1 MDETHKLAAIVAP
14 ISWICGL
21 IGWLI
26 LFFTL
31 NKSIRSAWSISYVI
45 GIMTALLNLGL
56 MVKGSKHIQ
65 KNALNPYNKSVKV
78 NILYYILRII
88 LFTAIFAMI
97 ITDQYIFNS
106 EAPKFNVWA
115 TLIGYSLVKIIL
127 LTVVLVMKG
136 KVKNE

>member
-14 ISWICGL
+14 ISWICAL

-26 LFFTL
+26 LFFAL
-31 NKSIRSAWSISYVI
+31 NKSCRSAWSSSYVI
-45 GIMTALLNLGL
+45 GIMTGLLNLGL

-65 KNALNPYNKSVKV
+65 KNALNPYNSSVKV
-78 NILYYILRII
+78 NVIYYILRVI
-88 LFTAIFAMI
+88 LFAAIFAMV
-97 ITDQYIFNS
+97 ITDQYIFNN

-115 TLIGYSLVKIIL
+115 TLIGYSIVKIVL
-127 LTVVLVMKG
+127 LTVVLLMKG

>member
-78 NILYYILRII
+78 NVLYYILRII
-88 LFTAIFAMI
+88 LFTAI
-97 ITDQYIFNS
+97 Y
-106 EAPKFNVWA
+106 
-115 TLIGYSLVKIIL
+115 IL
-127 LTVVLVMKG
+127 LSQDALRSSWLSLCSQQDHALLILSYQMA
-136 KVKNE
+136 